1 MATGQKKPKLS
12 PTDEERIRKLFKEL
26 DVNNDGHID
35 ASELNA
41 GLKRLGVPNIPGQAE
56 VI

>member
-12 PTDEERIRKLFKEL
+12 RTDEERIRKLFKEL